1 MCFLFAFWSFE
12 NPNKFKLF
20 QRYCIFAELW
30 NSSAMIKN
38 NFQSPHK
45 KLKNIFLGSVKKKGS
60 KFKNY
65 FTSSPAS
72 CRSWVSLT
80 LVLYLSLTTWLP
92 AAA

>member
-1 MCFLFAFWSFE
+1 MCFCLHFGSFE
-12 NPNKFKLF
+12 NTNKFKLF
-20 QRYCIFAELW
+20 QRYYIFAELW

-38 NFQSPHK
+38 NFISPYEK
-45 KLKNIFLGSVKKKGS
+45 RKNIFLGKVKKNGRE
-60 KFKNY
+60 FKNY

-92 AAA
+92 AWA